1 MTASRAPRRH
11 AALAGFSRRSFLQ
24 RLADAAG
31 LGAVAWA
38 AAACAAPVPPASPT
52 PFSATAPAP
61 SPTAAPSPSA
71 ARPAES
77 LATAPVPI
85 LPGAQRA
92 LRQVSKV
99 EQVALLVGPGALND
113 TPKRWGLNGAD
124 LGSLFDM
131 DGKVYMVFGDSYGC
145 CIPGTGGP
153 GQASDWRKNCMAIIA
168 AGDPA
173 AGLIFADMITDH
185 PGHAAELLHRG
196 KYDVTCIP
204 TNGIA
209 AGRRMFLHYMG
220 VLAWGKPGEWALNEA
235 GLAYSDDGGHTWTKD
250 PACRWDAGSNF
261 GQVAFA
267 RPPAGVPGTG
277 MGLGASGEAA
287 LPEAG
292 TLAAGTP
299 VAGTDPGSSAVYVFG
314 IPGGRF
320 GAVKL
325 ARVGEANLLDKRAYR
340 YYAGQVDGQPS
351 WSPDES
357 AAVPVVPPPVG
368 ELSVMWNNYLGRWI
382 MTYLDERQ
390 AALVIREAPAPWGPW
405 SPGLPLVSGSA
416 FPGLYAPY
424 MHPRYVEN
432 DGETVYFSMSL
443 WGPYAVYW
451 MRARLLRA

>member
-1 MTASRAPRRH
+1 MTASRAPRRQAAPAGISRRLFLGRLAH
-11 AALAGFSRRSFLQ
+11 AAGFG
-24 RLADAAG
+24 AA
-31 LGAVAWA
+31 AWA
-38 AAACAAPVPPASPT
+38 AAACTAPASPVPPVQQVTPIPAPASPL
-52 PFSATAPAP
+52 P
-61 SPTAAPSPSA
+61 SPSAAPSPSKPLPSEASPA
-71 ARPAES
+71 ASPAS
-77 LATAPVPI
+77 VSVPI
-85 LPGAQRA
+85 LPAAQRA

-99 EQVALLVGPGALND
+99 EQVARLVGPGALHD
-113 TPKRWGLNGAD
+113 TSKRWGLDGAD

-168 AGDPA
+168 PGDPA
-173 AGLIFADMITDH
+173 AGLIFADMITDR

-196 KYDVTCIP
+196 KFDVTCIP

-250 PACRWDAGSNF
+250 PACKWDAGSNF

-267 RPPAGVPGTG
+267 RPPTGRSGTG
-277 MGLGASGEAA
+277 TGQGASGEA
-287 LPEAG
+287 
-292 TLAAGTP
+292 GTP
-299 VAGTDPGSSAVYVFG
+299 AAGTDPGSPALYVFG

-340 YYAGQVDGQPS
+340 YHAGLVDGEPA

-357 AAVPVVPPPVG
+357 AAVPIVPPPVG

-405 SPGLPLVSGSA
+405 SPGLPLVAGSA

-424 MHPRYVEN
+424 MHPHYVEN